1 MKDEALLEVLKMAKI
16 GAIIRVNPE
25 TTLQVVS
32 TQSVGCGTCRFCY
45 FKFNRRNLFYSG
57 RCLESCSVVG
67 KESLFVKVDSNTQST
82 ANKKE
87 FTLFTFNLKGD
98 YRYER

>member
-1 MKDEALLEVLKMAKI
+1 MNEKALLEVLKMAKI

-45 FKFNRRNLFYSG
+45 FKYNMKHLFYTG
-57 RCLESCSVVG
+57 KCLETCSIIGREV
-67 KESLFVKVDSNTQST
+67 LFVQVPNTTQST
-82 ANKKE
+82 ANKKYYTP
-87 FTLFTFNLKGD
+87 FKWLLKGD
-98 YRYER
+98 YRYE